1 MWTIIQQAGWPIWLI
16 IAASITSVAIILDRV
31 VALRRRVVMPLNIV
45 PMFEKKAAEPDYTL
59 PDEVMAS
66 SLGRI
71 LGAAWLD
78 GSQQQTIRQDN
89 MVNQANLETVVL
101 EKHLTLL
108 GTIAAMAPLLGLLGT
123 VIGMIE
129 IFAAQSPAGTDPQQL
144 ARGISVAL
152 YNTAFGLLVAIPSM
166 MFYRHFRAK
175 IEVYL
180 TDMEVIANR
189 LWHQLDETQARRP
202 DNKG

>member
-16 IAASITSVAIILDRV
+16 IAASVTSVAIILDRL
-31 VALRRRVVMPLNIV
+31 VALRRSVVMPLSIV
-45 PMFEKKAAEPDYTL
+45 PEFEQKATHPDHALT
-59 PDEVMAS
+59 PAASAS

-71 LGAAWLD
+71 LSAAWLD
-78 GSQQQTIRQDN
+78 EGAHSAIRQDN

-101 EKHLTLL
+101 EKNLTLL

-129 IFAAQSPAGTDPQQL
+129 IFAAQSPSGTDPQQL

-175 IEVYL
+175 VEVYL

-189 LWHQLDETQARRP
+189 LWHQLDSASGERP
-202 DNKG
+202 QDKG

>member
-16 IAASITSVAIILDRV
+16 IAASVASVAIILDRV
-31 VALRRRVVMPLNIV
+31 VALRRGVVMPLGIM
-45 PMFEKKAAEPDYTL
+45 PLFEQKVVEPTYALPAEAS
-59 PDEVMAS
+59 AS

-71 LGAAWLD
+71 LSAAWLD
-78 GSQQQTIRQDN
+78 DSDRSAIRQDN
-89 MVNQANLETVVL
+89 MVNQASLETVVL

-129 IFAAQSPAGTDPQQL
+129 IFAAQSPSGTDPQQL

-175 IEVYL
+175 VDVYL
-180 TDMEVIANR
+180 TDMEVVANR
-189 LWHQLDETQARRP
+189 LWHQLDQVRP
-202 DNKG
+202 ECPPDKG

>member
-16 IAASITSVAIILDRV
+16 IAASVASVAIILDRL
-31 VALRRRVVMPLNIV
+31 VALRRRVVLPLSLI
-45 PMFEKKAAEPDYTL
+45 PEFERKAADVTQSL
-59 PDEVMAS
+59 PEHACAS
-66 SLGRI
+66 SLGRV
-71 LGAAWLD
+71 LSAAWLD
-78 GSQQQTIRQDN
+78 EAPSQAVRRDN
-89 MVNQANLETVVL
+89 MENQAQLEAVVL

-129 IFAAQSPAGTDPQQL
+129 IFAAQSPSGTDPQQL

-175 IEVYL
+175 VEVYL

-189 LWHQLDETQARRP
+189 LWHQIGDRAP
-202 DNKG
+202 KS

>member
-16 IAASITSVAIILDRV
+16 IAASVASVAIILDRL
-31 VALRRRVVMPLNIV
+31 VALRRRQVLPLALI
-45 PMFEKKAAEPDYTL
+45 PEFEKKAVTGAYAL
-59 PDEVMAS
+59 PPQAADS
-66 SLGRI
+66 SLGRV
-71 LGAAWLD
+71 LSAAWIE
-78 GSQQQTIRQDN
+78 GAESQAVRRDN
-89 MVNQANLETVVL
+89 MENQAQLETVVL

-123 VIGMIE
+123 VIGMID
-129 IFAAQSPAGTDPQQL
+129 IFAAQSPSGTDPQQL

-175 IEVYL
+175 VEVYM

-189 LWHQLDETQARRP
+189 LWHQIGGHEA
-202 DNKG
+202 KE

>member
-16 IAASITSVAIILDRV
+16 IAASVASMAIILDRV
-31 VALRRRVVMPLNIV
+31 VALRRGVVLPLSII
-45 PMFEKKAAEPDYTL
+45 PIFEKKAADATYAL
-59 PDEVMAS
+59 PELASHS

-71 LGAAWLD
+71 LSAAWLD
-78 GSQQQTIRQDN
+78 DAQSQALRQDN
-89 MVNQANLETVVL
+89 MENQANLEAVGL

-129 IFAAQSPAGTDPQQL
+129 IFAAQSPSGTDPQQL

-175 IEVYL
+175 VDIYL
-180 TDMEVIANR
+180 TDMAVIANR
-189 LWHQLDETQARRP
+189 LWHQLDDSAPRETG
-202 DNKG
+202 DKG